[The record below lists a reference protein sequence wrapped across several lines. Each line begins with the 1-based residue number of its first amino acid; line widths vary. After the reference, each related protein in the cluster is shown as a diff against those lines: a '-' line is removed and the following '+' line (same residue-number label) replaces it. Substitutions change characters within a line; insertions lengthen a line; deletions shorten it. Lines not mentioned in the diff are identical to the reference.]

1 MTNEQLCHE
10 IKEGRAQPI
19 ELWLQLKRFI
29 RKIALRYV
37 KNDSDPLLDDLMQ
50 ESYCALLSA
59 IKNYQD
65 DGRATFAHYASFWI
79 NGRFANYV
87 NTNGVI
93 RLPAG
98 VAARVRS
105 FNKMVSTFRRDY
117 GRDPTEAEV
126 VEMFG
131 VSPDQLRSES
141 LLTTQASLDKPLTE
155 DGEDTLADMIEAPE
169 DIEKTVIDKINAD
182 ELQTKL
188 WEIVDTL
195 PEREALVIKMYYRDG
210 LTQQQCG
217 EALSVTG
224 TMAGTIRDSALRK
237 LRSRKVTEQLEP
249 YLDDLRYSWGTR
261 RGRFSPTEY
270 AAIKALNYLNKLKS
284 EGLF

>member
-10 IKEGRAQPI
+10 IREGRVQPV
-19 ELWLQLKRFI
+19 ELWLRLRKYI

-37 KNDSDPLLDDLMQ
+37 KNGNDTLLDDLMQ
-50 ESYCALLSA
+50 ESYYALLSA
-59 IKNYQD
+59 IENYQD
-65 DGRATFAHYASFWI
+65 DGRASFAHYASYWFKS
-79 NGRFANYV
+79 RFARYV
-87 NTNGVI
+87 STNGVI
-93 RLPAG
+93 RLPAS
-98 VAARVRS
+98 VTARIQS

-131 VSPDQLRSES
+131 VSPDQLRRES

-224 TMAGTIRDSALRK
+224 TMAGMIRDSALRK
-237 LRSRKVTEQLEP
+237 LRSRKITKQLEP
-249 YLDDLRYSWGTR
+249 YLDDLRFSWGTR
-261 RGRFSPTEY
+261 RGSFSPTEY
-270 AAIKALNYLNKLKS
+270 AAIKALDYLNRLKS